1 MVTINI
7 NSTPI
12 IIPLFIFWG
21 ALALLIGY
29 LWRKFVGERTI
40 KAAEERARE
49 IIREAENIALTKKK
63 ELDIQTKETLYRL
76 RSEFEKETRN
86 KRKELQFLE
95 RRLNQREILLEK
107 KAELLEKRE
116 SEIASR
122 ESQIAEKEQQ
132 IQLKIQ
138 ELQNKIELEVKKLE
152 EISGMTKEQAK
163 ETLIKAMEQEA
174 RTSSL
179 EIIRKIEAEA
189 REIGNKKA
197 REILLSAMQR
207 LASEAA
213 TESTVSVVS
222 LPNDEIKGRIIGREG
237 RNIRAFESATG
248 VDLIVDDTPQ
258 AITISSF
265 NIYRREIARIALE
278 KLIEDG
284 RIHPGRIE
292 EIVQKTIQEME
303 EQLIEEGKN
312 AAFDLGIENLHPEII
327 KLLGKLR
334 YRTSFG
340 QNVLQHA
347 KESAFLAGM
356 IASEI
361 GLNPKIAKRAAL
373 LHDIG
378 KALDQ
383 EVEGSHPDIGADI
396 LKKCGESQEVIDA
409 ALNHHKDLD
418 ISSPYTVIVQVSDAL
433 SATRPGARRDTLES
447 YLRRVEE
454 LEKIGSSFKGV
465 DQAYAISAGREIR
478 VIVKPEE
485 ITDQQAMLLARDIAR
500 KIEEE
505 LKYIGQ
511 VKVTVIREKRETE
524 FAR

>member
-1 MVTINI
+1 MVTINT

-21 ALALLIGY
+21 AFAILIGY
-29 LWRKFVGERTI
+29 LWRKYIGERTI

-49 IIREAENIALTKKK
+49 IIREAESLVLTRKK

-95 RRLNQREILLEK
+95 RRLNQREIVLEK
-107 KAELLEKRE
+107 KADLLERRE
-116 SEIASR
+116 EEIETKKAHLS
-122 ESQIAEKEQQ
+122 EKEQQ
-132 IQLKIQ
+132 IQQKVQDLEGFIEQ
-138 ELQNKIELEVKKLE
+138 EKKKLE
-152 EISGMTKEQAK
+152 EISGMTREQAK
-163 ETLIKAMEQEA
+163 ETLLKAMEQEA
-174 RTSSL
+174 RNSSI
-179 EIIRKIEAEA
+179 EIIRKIESEA
-189 REIGNKKA
+189 KETANKKA
-197 REILLSAMQR
+197 REILIFAMQR
-207 LASEAA
+207 LASETA
-213 TESTVSVVS
+213 TESTISVVS

-237 RNIRAFESATG
+237 RNIRSFEAATG

-265 NIYRREIARIALE
+265 NIYRREIARLALE
-278 KLIEDG
+278 KLIADG

-292 EIVQKTIQEME
+292 EVVQKTTQEME
-303 EQLIEEGKN
+303 EKLVEDGKN
-312 AAFDLGIENLHPEII
+312 VAFDLGVENLHPEIV
-327 KLLGKLR
+327 KLLGRLR

-347 KESAFLAGM
+347 KESAYLAGM
-356 IASEI
+356 IASEL

-378 KALDQ
+378 KSLDQ
-383 EVEGSHPDIGADI
+383 EIEGNHPDIGGDI
-396 LKKCGESQEVIDA
+396 LCKYGESNEVVDA

-418 ISSPYTVIVQVSDAL
+418 ITSPYTVIVQISDAL

-447 YLRRVEE
+447 YLRRVDE

-478 VIVKPEE
+478 VIVKPDE
-485 ITDQQAMLLARDIAR
+485 ITDQQAMLLARDIAK
-500 KIEEE
+500 KIEEN

-511 VKVTVIREKRETE
+511 VKVTVIREKRESE

>member
-1 MVTINI
+1 M
-7 NSTPI
+7 

-49 IIREAENIALTKKK
+49 IIREAESIALTKKK

-116 SEIASR
+116 AEIATR
-122 ESQIAEKEQQ
+122 ESQINEKEQQ
-132 IQLKIQ
+132 IKQKVQ
-138 ELQNKIELEVKKLE
+138 ELESKIEQEVKKLE
-152 EISGMTKEQAK
+152 EISGMTRQQARD
-163 ETLIKAMEQEA
+163 TLVKAMEQEA
-174 RTSSL
+174 RTNSV

-189 REIGNKKA
+189 REIGHKKA
-197 REILLSAMQR
+197 REIMLSAMQR

-278 KLIEDG
+278 KLIADG

-292 EIVQKTIQEME
+292 EIVQKTTQEME
-303 EQLIEEGKN
+303 EQLVEEGKN
-312 AAFDLGIENLHPEII
+312 VAFDLGIENLNPEII
-327 KLLGKLR
+327 KLIGRLR
-334 YRTSFG
+334 YRTSYG

-347 KESAFLAGM
+347 KESAYLSGM
-356 IASEI
+356 IASEL

-378 KALDQ
+378 KTLDQ

-396 LKKCGESQEVIDA
+396 LKKYGEPQEVVDA
-409 ALNHHKDLD
+409 AMNHHKDLD
-418 ISSPYTVIVQVSDAL
+418 IASPYTVIVQIADAL

-478 VIVKPEE
+478 VIVKPDE

>member
-1 MVTINI
+1 MLGGIVMGKELVVLLI
-7 NSTPI
+7 
-12 IIPLFIFWG
+12 IFWS
-21 ALALLIGY
+21 AFVFLIGI
-29 LWRKFVGERTI
+29 LWRRFVSERTI
-40 KAAEERARE
+40 KAAEERAKE
-49 IIREAENIALTKKK
+49 IIREAENVALTRKK

-95 RRLNQREILLEK
+95 KRLNQREIILERK
-107 KAELLEKRE
+107 SELIEKRE
-116 SEIASR
+116 GDISAR
-122 ESQIAEKEQQ
+122 ESRLNEKEQALTQ
-132 IQLKIQ
+132 KIQ
-138 ELQNKIELEVKKLE
+138 ELEGVIEQEKKKLE
-152 EISGMTKEQAK
+152 EISSMSREQATTALLK
-163 ETLIKAMEQEA
+163 MMEQEA
-174 RTSSL
+174 KTASV
-179 EIIRKIEAEA
+179 EIVRKIEAEA
-189 REIGNKKA
+189 KETGSKKA

-237 RNIRAFESATG
+237 RNIRAFEAATG

-265 NIYRREIARIALE
+265 NTFRREIARQALE
-278 KLIEDG
+278 RLISDG

-292 EIVQKTIQEME
+292 EVIQKIQQEME
-303 EQLIEEGKN
+303 EKMTEEGKN
-312 AAFDLGIENLHPEII
+312 VAFELGIENLHPELV
-327 KLLGKLR
+327 KLIGRLR

-340 QNVLQHA
+340 QNALQHA
-347 KESAFLAGM
+347 KETAYLAGM

-361 GLNPKIAKRAAL
+361 GLDHRVARRAAI

-383 EVEGSHPDIGADI
+383 EIEGSHPDIGGDL
-396 LKKCGESQEVIDA
+396 LKKCGEDQTIVDA
-409 ALNHHKDLD
+409 AMNHHKDLD
-418 ISSPYTVIVQVSDAL
+418 LAFPYTVVVQIADAL

-454 LEKIGSSFKGV
+454 LEKIASAFKGV

-485 ITDQQAMLLARDIAR
+485 IDDQQSMILARDIAR
-500 KIEEE
+500 KIEEN

-511 VKVTVIREKRETE
+511 VKVTVIREKRDVE
-524 FAR
+524 FAK

>member
-1 MVTINI
+1 VVTINP

-40 KAAEERARE
+40 RAAEERARE
-49 IIREAENIALTKKK
+49 IIREAENLALTKKK

-86 KRKELQFLE
+86 KRKELQFLG

-116 SEIASR
+116 SEIATR
-122 ESQIAEKEQQ
+122 EMQLGEKENHIQQ
-132 IQLKIQ
+132 RIN
-138 ELQNKIELEVKKLE
+138 ELNSKIEQEIKKLE
-152 EISGMTKEQAK
+152 EISGMTRDQARD
-163 ETLIKAMEQEA
+163 TLLKAMEEDA
-174 RTSSL
+174 RSSSV
-179 EIIRKIEAEA
+179 EIIKKIEAEA

-278 KLIEDG
+278 RLIADG

-292 EIVQKTIQEME
+292 EVVQKTTQEME
-303 EQLIEEGKN
+303 EQLVEEGKN
-312 AAFDLGIENLHPEII
+312 VAFDLGIENLNPEII
-327 KLLGKLR
+327 KLIGRLR
-334 YRTSFG
+334 YRTSYG

-347 KESAFLAGM
+347 KESAYLAGM
-356 IASEI
+356 IAAEI
-361 GLNPKIAKRAAL
+361 GLNPKIARRVAL

-396 LKKCGESQEVIDA
+396 LKRCGEPQEVVDA
-409 ALNHHKDLD
+409 AMNHHKDLD
-418 ISSPYTVIVQVSDAL
+418 IATPYTVIVQISDAL

-454 LEKIGSSFKGV
+454 LEKISSSFKGV

-485 ITDQQAMLLARDIAR
+485 ISDQQAILLARDIAR

-511 VKVTVIREKRETE
+511 VKVTVIREKREIE

>member
-1 MVTINI
+1 MVTINT
-7 NSTPI
+7 TPI

-49 IIREAENIALTKKK
+49 IIKEAENLVLTKKK

-116 SEIASR
+116 SDLSTKEL
-122 ESQIAEKEQQ
+122 QLTEKEKQ
-132 IQLKIQ
+132 IQQKIQ
-138 ELQNKIELEVKKLE
+138 ELEGKIEQEIKKLE

-174 RTSSL
+174 KTSSI

-189 REIGNKKA
+189 RETGNKKA
-197 REILLSAMQR
+197 REILLTAMQR
-207 LASEAA
+207 IASEAA

-237 RNIRAFESATG
+237 RNIRAFEAATG

-278 KLIEDG
+278 KLIADG

-292 EIVQKTIQEME
+292 EVVQKTTEEME

-327 KLLGKLR
+327 KLVGRLR
-334 YRTSFG
+334 YRTSYG

-347 KESAFLAGM
+347 KESAYIAGM
-356 IASEI
+356 IASEL

-383 EVEGSHPDIGADI
+383 EVEGSHPDIGAEI
-396 LKKCGESQEVIDA
+396 LKKFGESQEIIDA

-418 ISSPYTVIVQVSDAL
+418 IASPYTVIVQVSDAL

-465 DQAYAISAGREIR
+465 DHAYAISAGREIR

-485 ITDQQAMLLARDIAR
+485 ISDQQAMLLARDIAR

-511 VKVTVIREKRETE
+511 VKVTVIREKRESE

>member
-1 MVTINI
+1 M
-7 NSTPI
+7 
-12 IIPLFIFWG
+12 
-21 ALALLIGY
+21 
-29 LWRKFVGERTI
+29 
-40 KAAEERARE
+40 
-49 IIREAENIALTKKK
+49 
-63 ELDIQTKETLYRL
+63 
-76 RSEFEKETRN
+76 TR
-86 KRKELQFLE
+86 
-95 RRLNQREILLEK
+95 
-107 KAELLEKRE
+107 
-116 SEIASR
+116 
-122 ESQIAEKEQQ
+122 
-132 IQLKIQ
+132 
-138 ELQNKIELEVKKLE
+138 
-152 EISGMTKEQAK
+152 EQAK

-174 RTSSL
+174 RNSSI
-179 EIIRKIEAEA
+179 EIIRKIESEA
-189 REIGNKKA
+189 KEIGNKKA
-197 REILLSAMQR
+197 REILISAMQR

-213 TESTVSVVS
+213 TESTISVVS

-237 RNIRAFESATG
+237 RNIRSFESATG

-265 NIYRREIARIALE
+265 NIYRREIARLALE
-278 KLIEDG
+278 KLIADG

-292 EIVQKTIQEME
+292 EVIQKTTQEME
-303 EQLIEEGKN
+303 EKLIEDGKN
-312 AAFDLGIENLHPEII
+312 VAFDLGIENLHPELI
-327 KLLGKLR
+327 KLLGRLR

-347 KESAFLAGM
+347 KESAYLAGM
-356 IASEI
+356 IAAEL
-361 GLNPKIAKRAAL
+361 GLNPKIARRAAL

-383 EVEGSHPDIGADI
+383 EIEGSHPEIGGDI
-396 LKKCGESQEVIDA
+396 LRKCGESEEVVDA

-418 ISSPYTVIVQVSDAL
+418 IASPYTVIVQVSDAL

-485 ITDQQAMLLARDIAR
+485 ISDQQAMLLARDIAK
-500 KIEEE
+500 KIEEN

-511 VKVTVIREKRETE
+511 VKVTVIREKRESE